1 MNSNSN
7 FEKRKIPVIVDKSH
21 LITIGEKLYTEKSSF
36 IRELVNNAYDADAT
50 MINVVIKPKTIHVH
64 DNGSGMDE
72 SGLRKYFTIGA
83 SEKKSSDRSPR
94 FARKRIGEFGI
105 GKFSA
110 LSACKR
116 FVIETQKNQFH
127 AILEFDKES
136 WTGHDDWHLNINIL
150 PFDPV
155 FKNGTR
161 ITLHDLSINFAPGK
175 VRRYLAERT
184 PIHAPNFTVF
194 INQERV
200 SDQLLTGKRV
210 PVDMETEHGKITGTL
225 VIAPANSRASHSGIG
240 VYVKEVLV
248 RYEQFGLANSMR
260 FGSSRITGRL
270 NADFLPVTSGRD
282 DFIRDSIQ
290 YLSFI
295 SAVKKQL
302 VNVFK
307 DLKKEGDRKANL
319 QASRVLKNSLH
330 KIGKAM
336 RRRQDLFP
344 KAQVPFGDE
353 NSNFDSSSQAG
364 YNVSQA
370 KYVDNQDQLDKTLN
384 NRLKQNHDRN
394 KKRSRQAVVLGNKS
408 IIRNLRI
415 ANMDIA
421 VRLDHLG
428 IDEDESILSG
438 GIIYINLDHPLY
450 RTYRDNDELL
460 SLHITRI
467 LTKELTLSIDSIS
480 AAQAFSIQSELLT
493 DALKRKG
500 A

>member
-1 MNSNSN
+1 
-7 FEKRKIPVIVDKSH
+7 
-21 LITIGEKLYTEKSSF
+21 
-36 IRELVNNAYDADAT
+36 
-50 MINVVIKPKTIHVH
+50 
-64 DNGSGMDE
+64 
-72 SGLRKYFTIGA
+72 
-83 SEKKSSDRSPR
+83 
-94 FARKRIGEFGI
+94 
-105 GKFSA
+105 
-110 LSACKR
+110 
-116 FVIETQKNQFH
+116 
-127 AILEFDKES
+127 
-136 WTGHDDWHLNINIL
+136 
-150 PFDPV
+150 
-155 FKNGTR
+155 
-161 ITLHDLSINFAPGK
+161 
-175 VRRYLAERT
+175 
-184 PIHAPNFTVF
+184 
-194 INQERV
+194 
-200 SDQLLTGKRV
+200 
-210 PVDMETEHGKITGTL
+210 
-225 VIAPANSRASHSGIG
+225 
-240 VYVKEVLV
+240 
-248 RYEQFGLANSMR
+248 
-260 FGSSRITGRL
+260 
-270 NADFLPVTSGRD
+270 
-282 DFIRDSIQ
+282 
-290 YLSFI
+290 
-295 SAVKKQL
+295 
-302 VNVFK
+302 
-307 DLKKEGDRKANL
+307 
-319 QASRVLKNSLH
+319 
-330 KIGKAM
+330 M